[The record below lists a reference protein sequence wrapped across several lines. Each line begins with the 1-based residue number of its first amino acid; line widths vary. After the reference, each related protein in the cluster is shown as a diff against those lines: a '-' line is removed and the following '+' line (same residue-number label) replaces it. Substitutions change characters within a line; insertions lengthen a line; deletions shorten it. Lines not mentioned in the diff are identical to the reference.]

1 MTSAPSLQL
10 FTAFTNPIS
19 E

>member
-1 MTSAPSLQL
+1 MTSATSLRL